1 MVNCNMQSSV
11 DEVWIEVLKLHTATA
26 VYRYVAIRLNI
37 RMPNCAQATSASK
50 LVNVY
55 ICIYIPLQY
64 CFLDPWWASCR
75 ETVWTRWRASFVTG
89 HLANWTWLPKRPLL
103 ALLDP
108 KWHRPASGI

>member
-50 LVNVY
+50 LGMY
-55 ICIYIPLQY
+55 ICIYTFQN
-64 CFLDPWWASCR
+64 CFS
-75 ETVWTRWRASFVTG
+75 
-89 HLANWTWLPKRPLL
+89 RPTLL
-103 ALLDP
+103 
-108 KWHRPASGI
+108 

>member
-11 DEVWIEVLKLHTATA
+11 DEVWIGVLKLHTATA

-50 LVNVY
+50 LVNEY
-55 ICIYIPLQY
+55 IYIYISIL
-64 CFLDPWWASCR
+64 FLDPWWASCR
-75 ETVWTRWRASFVTG
+75 LTVWTRWWASFVNR
-89 HLANWTWLPKRPLL
+89 HLAKWTWFTKRPLL

-108 KWHRPASGI
+108 KWPRPALWDS